1 VRKLNEEERE
11 ITPELLL
18 ELSRALREKSKELT
32 DIVLNLSR
40 IRNDLRK
47 ILEMNGFITKLRAT
61 SENIVGYAIDS
72 SFAEALPLVAGDFFL
87 VTGGYV
93 RYPRSDGGK
102 KRNAGLIVRV
112 KFQSSQIQSHRVIS
126 AYAHTVER
134 EIALKLLENMDD
146 FNVIF
151 IDGPIIPFYL
161 TFIPEE
167 KLYPEESELI
177 SITDKLVEAC
187 RERKLSIIGIVKR
200 VRSRFLI
207 SAIKNL
213 VSKSLY
219 EQLSIVANDKSLGS
233 LILERG
239 EAIKLG
245 SIKQKGHILKAL
257 MMDNENRNVQDFIA
271 SHKWF
276 SEQFFSV
283 IKPRKSKQI
292 VMAEVLDFANIGIDE
307 ILAWINAHA
316 THTGCP
322 QILDQVDGL
331 VKVTS
336 SLLEIARRLLT
347 RILADNLRKT
357 GEFKD
362 FEILE
367 ILMEYADLQKK
378 FAPRMG

>member
-1 VRKLNEEERE
+1 MRKLNEEERE

-40 IRNDLRK
+40 VRNDLRK

>member
-1 VRKLNEEERE
+1 MRKLNEEERE

-257 MMDNENRNVQDFIA
+257 MMDNENKNVQDFIA

-347 RILADNLRKT
+347 RILADNLRRT

>member
-40 IRNDLRK
+40 VRNDLRK

-307 ILAWINAHA
+307 ILAWINVHA

>member
-1 VRKLNEEERE
+1 MRKLNEEERE

-347 RILADNLRKT
+347 RILADNLRRT

>member
-1 VRKLNEEERE
+1 MRKLNEEERE

-40 IRNDLRK
+40 VRNDLRK

-307 ILAWINAHA
+307 ILAWINVHA

>member
-1 VRKLNEEERE
+1 MRKLNEEERE

-126 AYAHTVER
+126 AYAHMVER

-347 RILADNLRKT
+347 RILADNLRRT

>member
-347 RILADNLRKT
+347 RILADNLRRT

>member
-1 VRKLNEEERE
+1 MRKLNEEERE

-126 AYAHTVER
+126 AYAHMVER

-257 MMDNENRNVQDFIA
+257 MMDNENKNVQDFIA

-347 RILADNLRKT
+347 RILADNLRRT